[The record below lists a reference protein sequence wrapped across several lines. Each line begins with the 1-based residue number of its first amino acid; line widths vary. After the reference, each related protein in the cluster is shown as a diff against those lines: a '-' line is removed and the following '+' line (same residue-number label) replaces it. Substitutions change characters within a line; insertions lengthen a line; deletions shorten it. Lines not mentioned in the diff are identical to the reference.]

1 MGAADRRTRRSE
13 AVESKVKSKGNRKIL
28 TGQVVSD
35 KMDKTIVIAVNRRK
49 LHSLYRKYMTVTKK
63 LKAHD
68 ENNQARIGD
77 TVRIMESR
85 PLSKQKRWQ
94 LLEIV
99 EKAK

>member
-49 LHSLYRKYMTVTKK
+49 LHSLY
-63 LKAHD
+63 
-68 ENNQARIGD
+68 
-77 TVRIMESR
+77 
-85 PLSKQKRWQ
+85 
-94 LLEIV
+94 
-99 EKAK
+99 